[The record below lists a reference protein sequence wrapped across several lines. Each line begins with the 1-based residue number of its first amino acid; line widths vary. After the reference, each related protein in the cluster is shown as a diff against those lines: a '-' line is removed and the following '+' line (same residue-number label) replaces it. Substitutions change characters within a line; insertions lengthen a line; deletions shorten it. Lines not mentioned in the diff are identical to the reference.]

1 MKFIAV
7 LLAVGLAA
15 NSVVYAELFKW
26 KDEHGNTIYS
36 DQPPP
41 GGQKED
47 SEIDQQELPAIITM
61 PAPRESTSATT
72 SSQQNNQDEAGVNY
86 QEFSVL
92 TPEHDSIV
100 RENSGKV
107 TISIRVEPNIFV
119 ERGDILVI
127 YMDDKE
133 IARGDQTSIMLDN
146 VDRGTHSVKAQILNN
161 RGEIINETDVTKFTL
176 QRYHI

>member
-1 MKFIAV
+1 MKFFAV
-7 LLAVGLAA
+7 LLAMGLTA

-26 KDEHGNTIYS
+26 KDEDGNTIYS

-61 PAPRESTSATT
+61 PAPRVSPSAST
-72 SSQQNNQDEAGVNY
+72 SSQQDNQGEAYINY

-92 TPEHDSIV
+92 APEHDSIV

-133 IARGDQTSIMLDN
+133 IVRGDQTSIMLDN
-146 VDRGTHSVKAQILNN
+146 VDRGTHTIKAQILNN
-161 RGEIINETDVTKFTL
+161 RGEIINETDVTRFTL